1 MYKRKRK
8 SKQQEERREEAT
20 GEEPTDTVAQ
30 PTPLQAP
37 PSDEILPTTEAAVDD
52 EEEEQVPQNAP
63 LPVISK
69 RCRLVTAFTDKEE
82 DAIIEFLQNHPEI
95 YNKEHERY
103 ADKYHKE
110 ALWVEIATKLKLDA
124 NDVKWWYTSKRTTFG
139 KVSKN
144 KSGQAPASF
153 TPRQKWVY
161 DRMSF
166 MRCHIRRKGENITA
180 GLEASSSRVHNDST
194 RSSTD
199 VESLDASGRSPVNL
213 GPLSTDHKL
222 LEHFDTMKTMV
233 SKFVEKPVDERTLF
247 FYFVASEASKLS
259 EEQYHTLKGQVFNV
273 LQNITASNLKPAT
286 PSKAPVPA
294 QPPTPRQAAPL
305 PRRTATVTSDT
316 QAMGILPPQGPTRQ
330 AAASAS
336 SSSLL
341 YYTPSQVGFGQDES
355 SRHNLSGFLS
365 LSDITGVTDVNTP
378 QVFIASPATP
388 STSQQ
393 PLQQQQPPQ

>member
-1 MYKRKRK
+1 MKR
-8 SKQQEERREEAT
+8 
-20 GEEPTDTVAQ
+20 
-30 PTPLQAP
+30 
-37 PSDEILPTTEAAVDD
+37 
-52 EEEEQVPQNAP
+52 
-63 LPVISK
+63 
-69 RCRLVTAFTDKEE
+69 
-82 DAIIEFLQNHPEI
+82 
-95 YNKEHERY
+95 
-103 ADKYHKE
+103 
-110 ALWVEIATKLKLDA
+110 
-124 NDVKWWYTSKRTTFG
+124 WYTSKRTTCG

-144 KSGQAPASF
+144 KSGQAPANF

-166 MRCHIRRKGENITA
+166 MRGHIRRKGENITA
-180 GLEASSSRVHNDST
+180 GLEAGSSRVHNDST
-194 RSSTD
+194 CSSTD

-222 LEHFDTMKTMV
+222 LEHFETMKTMV
-233 SKFVEKPVDERTLF
+233 SEFVEKPVDERTLF
-247 FYFVASEASKLS
+247 FDFVASEASKLS
-259 EEQYHTLKGQVFNV
+259 EEQYHTLKGQVFNA
-273 LQNITASNLKPAT
+273 LQNVTATNLKPAT
-286 PSKAPVPA
+286 PSKAPAPA

>member
-8 SKQQEERREEAT
+8 SKQQEERRE
-20 GEEPTDTVAQ
+20 DVAQ
-30 PTPLQAP
+30 PTPLQTP
-37 PSDEILPTTEAAVDD
+37 PSDEILPTTGAAVDD

-110 ALWVEIATKLKLDA
+110 ALWVEIATELKLDA
-124 NDVKWWYTSKRTTFG
+124 NDVKRWYTSKRTTFG

-166 MRCHIRRKGENITA
+166 MRGHIRRKGENITA

-194 RSSTD
+194 CSSTD

-213 GPLSTDHKL
+213 GPISTDHKL
-222 LEHFDTMKTMV
+222 LEHFETMKTMV
-233 SKFVEKPVDERTLF
+233 SKFVEKPADERTLF

-259 EEQYHTLKGQVFNV
+259 EEQYHTLKGQVFNA

-286 PSKAPVPA
+286 PSKAPPLA
-294 QPPTPRQAAPL
+294 LPPTPRQAAPL

-336 SSSLL
+336 SSNLL
-341 YYTPSQVGFGQDES
+341 HYTLSQVGFGQDES
-355 SRHNLSGFLS
+355 SCHNLSGFLS